1 VDKSQ
6 LLRRLDKAWIAFKDS
21 YADLSEADILEAGV
35 TKAWSV
41 RDIIA
46 HVTTWEEEALK
57 HLPAILEGRRPPRYS
72 VTYGGIDAFNAL
84 MTTKKAGLS
93 LAEVYRQQDE
103 IHGQIVDIVVRTP
116 EAQLTSETR
125 YRRRLRLDTYNH
137 YPKHTEAIRRW
148 RAQRPASG
156 TRFKVR
162 SKKYEVLSVST

>member
-1 VDKSQ
+1 VDKQQ

-21 YADLSEADILEAGV
+21 YAGLSESDVLEPGV
-35 TKAWSV
+35 TKGWSI

-57 HLPAILEGRRPPRYS
+57 HLPTILEGRRPPRYS
-72 VTYGGIDAFNAL
+72 VAYGGIDAFNAV

-93 LAEVYRQQDE
+93 LAEVYGRQEE
-103 IHGQIVDIVVRTP
+103 IHRQVIDAVVWAP
-116 EAQLTSETR
+116 DAQLARETR

-148 RAQRPASG
+148 RA
-156 TRFKVR
+156 R
-162 SKKYEVLSVST
+162 STTLS

>member
-1 VDKSQ
+1 MRAAYVDRQQ

-21 YADLSEADILEAGV
+21 YAGLSQSDVLEPGV
-35 TKAWSV
+35 TKTWSV

-57 HLPAILEGRRPPRYS
+57 HLPAVLDGRRPPRYS

-93 LAEVYRQQDE
+93 LAQVYSQQEE
-103 IHGQIVDIVVRTP
+103 IHRQVIDEVVRTP
-116 EAQLTSETR
+116 DAQLASETR
-125 YRRRLRLDTYNH
+125 YRRRLRLDTYGH

-148 RAQRPASG
+148 RAQRQAG
-156 TRFKVR
+156 TCLQTSR
-162 SKKYEVLSVST
+162 